1 MKPFIF
7 RQCTNILKSAQRNAG
22 TIKELEH
29 GIKEVSD
36 ASIFHHT
43 YKYFLKGHILEY
55 TNDFAQWVG
64 ESLEEHTLSEHLS
77 GVDPYDFN
85 SISALR
91 EEIARVIYNYL
102 AHFPEPRPAMK
113 GNEFYFNESVTI
125 VFSTGII
132 AHNLAEF
139 LQALKYVDSSSVYY
153 HFYEGRIHSIY
164 GLDDFSMW
172 LKEELNE
179 KELSEKLMHIDPFM
193 YDIEGMRRLILNIV
207 EQKVQKDMEIL

>member
-7 RQCTNILKSAQRNAG
+7 RQCTNILKSAQRRAG
-22 TIKELEH
+22 TIRELLH

-43 YKYFLKGHILEY
+43 YKYFLKEHILDY

-85 SISALR
+85 TISALR

-113 GNEFYFNESVTI
+113 GNEFSFNESATI
-125 VFSTGII
+125 VFPTGIV

-139 LQALKYVDSSSVYY
+139 LQALKYVDSSSIYY
-153 HFYEGRIHSIY
+153 HFYEGRIHGIY
-164 GLDDFSMW
+164 GPDDFSLW
-172 LKEELNE
+172 LKEALHEQ
-179 KELSEKLMHIDPFM
+179 ELSEKLIHIDPFM
-193 YDIEGMRRLILNIV
+193 YDIEGMRKHMVQIV
-207 EQKVQKDMEIL
+207 EQKVQKDMETL

>member
-7 RQCTNILKSAQRNAG
+7 KQCTNILKSEQRNAG
-22 TIKELEH
+22 TIKELVR

-43 YKYFLKGHILEY
+43 YRYFLKGHILEY

-64 ESLEEHTLSEHLS
+64 ESLKEHTLAEHLS
-77 GVDPYDFN
+77 SVDPYDFN
-85 SISALR
+85 TVSALR
-91 EEIARVIYNYL
+91 EEIVRVIDDYL

-125 VFSTGII
+125 VFPTGII

-139 LQALKYVDSSSVYY
+139 LQALKYVDSSSIYY
-153 HFYEGRIHSIY
+153 HFYEGRIHGIH
-164 GLDDFSMW
+164 GPDDFSMW
-172 LKEELNE
+172 LKEQLNE
-179 KELSEKLMHIDPFM
+179 TELSEKLTHIDPFM
-193 YDIEGMRRLILNIV
+193 YDIEGMRRLIIHTV
-207 EQKVQKDMEIL
+207 EQKVQKDMETL

>member
-7 RQCTNILKSAQRNAG
+7 KQCTNILKSAQRKAG
-22 TIKELEH
+22 TIKELVH

-43 YKYFLKGHILEY
+43 YQYFLKGHILEY

-64 ESLEEHTLSEHLS
+64 ESLEEHTLAEHLS
-77 GVDPYDFN
+77 SVDPYDFN
-85 SISALR
+85 AVPVLR
-91 EEIARVIYNYL
+91 EELVRVIDDYL
-102 AHFPEPRPAMK
+102 AHFPEPRPAIK

-125 VFSTGII
+125 VFSTGIT

-139 LQALKYVDSSSVYY
+139 LQALKYVDSSSIYY
-153 HFYEGRIHSIY
+153 HFYEGRIHGIQ
-164 GLDDFSMW
+164 GPDDFSQW
-172 LKEELNE
+172 LKEELRE

-193 YDIEGMRRLILNIV
+193 YDIEGMRRLIEQVV
-207 EQKVQKDMEIL
+207 EQKVQKDMETL